1 MGHGYILPLTPTRKP
16 GGRLIFAISRLRGK
30 GSVWRKG
37 QSPEK
42 ARGTEDGKVVLRQ
55 GLGERTRRG
64 LAQKVWWSRVSWG
77 KLPLLMGC

>member
-1 MGHGYILPLTPTRKP
+1 MATPPTPTTRKLV
-16 GGRLIFAISRLRGK
+16 GVSSSSSRGYVEK
-30 GSVWRKG
+30 AQYGRKG

-55 GLGERTRRG
+55 GLGERTKRG